1 MSFWQLPVQPG
12 TKKNASKRKFFG
24 FCLSLD
30 RTREY
35 WIFISTAT
43 VTEILLKWLT
53 CTIEP
58 WRHSSMHA
66 WWRHQDGNIF
76 RVTGPLCGEFTG
88 PGEFPTQRPVTR
100 SFDVFFDLRLN
111 KRLSKQPWG
120 WWFETLSWSLW
131 RHCNAHECNPRYAY
145 IPRSCSVKLTDWIKL
160 RKQGYFNRPNNRCI
174 VLPPIKFQSEISVT
188 LGELGGRSA

>member
-12 TKKNASKRKFFG
+12 TKNASKRII
-24 FCLSLD
+24 FCFRLSLD
-30 RTREY
+30 RTRKFG
-35 WIFISTAT
+35 IFISTAT
-43 VTEILLKWLT
+43 V
-53 CTIEP
+53 
-58 WRHSSMHA
+58 
-66 WWRHQDGNIF
+66 
-76 RVTGPLCGEFTG
+76 
-88 PGEFPTQRPVTR
+88 PGEFPTQRPVTQ

-131 RHCNAHECNPRYAY
+131 RHCNAHECSPRYAY
-145 IPRSCSVKLTDWIKL
+145 IPRGCSVKLTDWIKL

-174 VLPPIKFQSEISVT
+174 VLPPVKFQSEISVT